1 MSTRQFLFGQRGV
14 SLIEL
19 IIFIVIIGIA
29 LTVLMAVINQ
39 VVRFSADPLVHKQ
52 ALASAESLLEEIEL
66 QDFVSASGTTSAVT
80 QNNRASGYH
89 IVSDYNGFA
98 TSGIYPVSGTVPVTG
113 LEGYSTNVAVAEAA
127 LGGIS
132 AVLISVTVTPPQG
145 MAVQISGYR
154 TAY

>member
-1 MSTRQFLFGQRGV
+1 MSAEARGTLQRGV

-29 LTVLMAVINQ
+29 LAALVAVINQ

-80 QNNRASGYH
+80 QNNRASAYH
-89 IVSDYNGFA
+89 IVSDYNNFA
-98 TSGIYPVSGTVPVTG
+98 TSGIFPVSGTAPVTG
-113 LEGYSTNVAVAEAA
+113 LEGYNAKVAVADSA
-127 LGGIS
+127 LGGVS
-132 AVLISVTVTPPQG
+132 AVLITVTVGPPQG
-145 MAVQISGYR
+145 AAVQISGYR